1 MKDGSALNSSTKLV
15 VIMSLLVIYQ
25 PNSINN
31 ANANDNV

>member
-1 MKDGSALNSSTKLV
+1 LV

-31 ANANDNV
+31 ANANDNVWLENNKVTYP